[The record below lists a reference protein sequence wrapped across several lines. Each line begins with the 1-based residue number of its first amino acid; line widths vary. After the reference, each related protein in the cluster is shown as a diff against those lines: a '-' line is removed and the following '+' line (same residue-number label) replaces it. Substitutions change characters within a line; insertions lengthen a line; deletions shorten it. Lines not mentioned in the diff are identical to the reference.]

1 MKCWHCMSELIW
13 GADHMYED
21 YGLDGEGIVSNF
33 CCPNEKCNA
42 FVLVHLPL
50 GEENETEP
58 EQLNKK

>member
-1 MKCWHCMSELIW
+1 MSELIW

-42 FVLVHLPL
+42 FVLVHLPF

-58 EQLNKK
+58 E